1 MTLSAPMAVP
11 RRYWA
16 SSRPENQV
24 SRGSYAGTEEL
35 SGLGKMAFASLWLL
49 VFAIPWED
57 AITISG
63 FGTSARLI
71 GVVTV
76 VLGVIAIL
84 EKATIRRP
92 AAGHFAMLLFVT
104 SAAASYLWSLYP
116 EGTLTQTLTYLQ
128 LLMLVWLIWELS
140 FRVEQQNRLLQAYV
154 LGTFVSGA
162 DTIYRFL
169 SHQE

>member
-1 MTLSAPMAVP
+1 MTAFAPVAAPHRRWTFSRSYSVP
-11 RRYWA
+11 AHSLAR
-16 SSRPENQV
+16 
-24 SRGSYAGTEEL
+24 TEEFF
-35 SGLGKMAFASLWLL
+35 GLGKLAFASLWLL

-84 EKATIRRP
+84 EKAAIRRP

-104 SAAASYLWSLYP
+104 SAAASYL
-116 EGTLTQTLTYLQ
+116 
-128 LLMLVWLIWELS
+128 
-140 FRVEQQNRLLQAYV
+140 
-154 LGTFVSGA
+154 
-162 DTIYRFL
+162 
-169 SHQE
+169 